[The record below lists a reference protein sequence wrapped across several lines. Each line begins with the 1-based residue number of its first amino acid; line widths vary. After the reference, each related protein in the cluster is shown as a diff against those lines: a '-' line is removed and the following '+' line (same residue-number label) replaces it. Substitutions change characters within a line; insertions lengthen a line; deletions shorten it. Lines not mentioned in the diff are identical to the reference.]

1 MSHLHQYFRIDVFLL
16 PGATQR
22 ASLLKSPLDSGL
34 NLSRAHPVLGF
45 CCNLEHFDFPASL
58 QNSQLLSFQRR
69 FFTPHHDAIWHFTPH
84 LFVSGGDVL
93 DCIICTF
100 SSILPMAAF
109 QLSALAS
116 EGFLGFTSLFSQ
128 TQTHTSG
135 QPDPSY
141 LSACECQKHTHTH
154 TPWTLLLF
162 PRSSSPS
169 LLCSSLSS
177 LLAFP
182 SLPSSA
188 SAPLYISLSLVSSS
202 FSTSCV
208 LHPVPS
214 HAPSFKLPLF
224 SLHISLSLR
233 DVTFSTDIGA
243 VASNLGQRDERTN
256 TDTYRHM
263 QI

>member
-1 MSHLHQYFRIDVFLL
+1 MSHLHQYFRIDVCLL

-22 ASLLKSPLDSGL
+22 ASLLKSPLDSRL
-34 NLSRAHPVLGF
+34 NLSWAHPVLGF
-45 CCNLEHFDFPASL
+45 CCNLERFDFPASL

-69 FFTPHHDAIWHFTPH
+69 FVPHTTMLADTSH
-84 LFVSGGDVL
+84 LFVSEGDVL
-93 DCIICTF
+93 DCIMCAF
-100 SSILPMAAF
+100 LSILTMAAF

-141 LSACECQKHTHTH
+141 LSACECQTHTHTH

-182 SLPSSA
+182 SLSSSA

-224 SLHISLSLR
+224 LSTCLSLFA
-233 DVTFSTDIGA
+233 T
-243 VASNLGQRDERTN
+243 
-256 TDTYRHM
+256 
-263 QI
+263 